1 VPRVYVLANPN
12 ARSGRGAR
20 LIPPVIEALRPG
32 GWQAELYQTRG
43 PQDAR
48 HVIRRL
54 VAEEAPAPVV
64 VLGGD
69 GTLHEVVNGLGD
81 AGFPEGFPLVPLAF
95 GTGNDFHRML
105 HGRPG
110 VDGLLATLRHG
121 QLRRFDVGH
130 VRWDGGEHLFVNLL
144 GVGID
149 VEVLRR
155 REQYPRLPGLLQYGA
170 ALVSA
175 LGSFKPPSVS
185 LAWQGGDGT
194 EDRLD
199 GPVLLAALTV
209 GPTVG
214 GGFVLAPGASPEDG
228 LLDLFIA
235 RPMGVVQ
242 LMRHLPGVIRG
253 TESRSAEIQRIQCTS
268 VRLASSQGQPLFFE
282 LDGERM
288 TQPSAWLQISLRRA
302 TLTVLDRP
310 ALDRQDRS

>member
-1 VPRVYVLANPN
+1 MPRVHVLANPN

-20 LIPPVIEALRPG
+20 LIPPVIAGLRTG
-32 GWQAELYQTRG
+32 GWDPELSLTRG

-48 HVIRRL
+48 QIMHRL
-54 VAEEAPAPVV
+54 VVEQLPAPVV

-81 AGFPEGFPLVPLAF
+81 AGFPEGFPIVPLAF

-105 HGRPG
+105 RGRAG
-110 VDGLLATLRHG
+110 VDGLLETLKHG
-121 QLRRFDVGH
+121 HVRRFDVGH

-175 LGSFKPPSVS
+175 LGSFTPPSIS
-185 LAWQGGDGT
+185 LTWQHEDGSEDHMDGT
-194 EDRLD
+194 
-199 GPVLLAALTV
+199 VLLTALTV

-235 RPMGVVQ
+235 RPMGMAQ
-242 LMRHLPGVIRG
+242 LIRHLPGVIRG
-253 TESRSAEIQRIQCTS
+253 TDSRSAEIQRIQCTS
-268 VRLASSQGQPLFFE
+268 VRLASAQGEPLFFE

-288 TQPSAWLQISLRRA
+288 IQPSAWLQVSLKRA
-302 TLTVLDRP
+302 ILPVLDQ
-310 ALDRQDRS
+310 QDRS